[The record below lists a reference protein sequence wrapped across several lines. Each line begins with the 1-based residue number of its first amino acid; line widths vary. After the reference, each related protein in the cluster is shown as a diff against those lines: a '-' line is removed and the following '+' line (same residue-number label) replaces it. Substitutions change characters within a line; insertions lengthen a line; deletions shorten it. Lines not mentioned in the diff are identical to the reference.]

1 MGAVGIRGEDDDTP
15 PQHDLSAPIE
25 SAPIELT
32 IVRARQARARHPRR
46 SPHTLGQPEPE
57 AVTLRRVAA
66 AQPAPQAR
74 PPRRSRKFWIA
85 AAALFA
91 AVSGAT
97 FTVLYLRQSAA
108 ERAEVAPEI
117 IRATIPV
124 SSLHMRAE
132 AQGDRVLVSWN
143 PRAAGIQSA
152 TGGLLTIEDQ
162 TGTRTFPL
170 DASQAANGSVLY
182 RPASGDVTFRLQIQN
197 VAGKVFRDS
206 LRVLDPVRAEAPEAS
221 KPVSRAAMEQ
231 PEQTNA
237 KASPAPRAATAAHA
251 HTPPAQMPTL
261 AFRQAAPKP
270 RASLDQ
276 YAPSSNGASL
286 RPLTSVSETRPAP
299 APPSAIQAVSSSS
312 STPPPAEPASPLPQ
326 ESPNALQN
334 TAPQPSTP
342 SSLQTPAPAMSAT
355 ATGVQARSIP
365 LPGPPN
371 ADFVPPQPTKQVL
384 PTLRSS
390 LASVLEPGTVVT
402 VRVLVDSRG
411 RVKRAETVG
420 DLQNVDI
427 GIQKAAVSAAKQ
439 WRFTPAKLNGK
450 RVSSEHTIVFQFQ
463 SAIR

>member
-1 MGAVGIRGEDDDTP
+1 MGAVGIQSEDDDTP
-15 PQHDLSAPIE
+15 PQQDS

-74 PPRRSRKFWIA
+74 PPRRGRKFWMA

-91 AVSGAT
+91 VFSGAT

-117 IRATIPV
+117 VRAAIPV
-124 SSLHMRAE
+124 SSLHMHAE

-143 PRAAGIQSA
+143 PHAAGIQSA

-162 TGTRTFPL
+162 SGTRTFPL

-197 VAGKVFRDS
+197 MAGKVFRDS

-221 KPVSRAAMEQ
+221 KPVSRAAVER
-231 PEQTNA
+231 PAQTNA
-237 KASPAPRAATAAHA
+237 TGRPAPRAATAAQA
-251 HTPPAQMPTL
+251 HTPPAQMPTM

-270 RASLDQ
+270 RASIDQ
-276 YAPSSNGASL
+276 QMPSSNWTSS
-286 RPLTSVSETRPAP
+286 RPLASVSEARPAP
-299 APPSAIQAVSSSS
+299 ALPSAIQATSSSS
-312 STPPPAEPASPLPQ
+312 SIPPPGEPASQLQQ
-326 ESPNALQN
+326 ESPSTLQN

-342 SSLQTPAPAMSAT
+342 SSLQTPAPAIGTT
-355 ATGVQARSIP
+355 ATGVQAQSIP
-365 LPGPPN
+365 LPGPPDG
-371 ADFVPPQPTKQVL
+371 DFVPPQPTKQVL

-390 LASVLEPGTVVT
+390 LASVLEPGTVVR

-427 GIQKAAVSAAKQ
+427 GIQKAAVNAAKQ
-439 WRFTPAKLNGK
+439 WRFAPAKLNGK
-450 RVSSEHTIVFQFQ
+450 RVSSAHTIVFQFQ
-463 SAIR
+463 SATR

>member
-15 PQHDLSAPIE
+15 PQPDL

-32 IVRARQARARHPRR
+32 IVRARQARARRPRR
-46 SPHTLGQPEPE
+46 SPDTLGQPEPE
-57 AVTLRRVAA
+57 AVSLRRVAA
-66 AQPAPQAR
+66 PPQAPQTR
-74 PPRRSRKFWIA
+74 PLRRSRKFWIA

-97 FTVLYLRQSAA
+97 FTILYLRQSAA
-108 ERAEVAPEI
+108 ERAEVAPEV
-117 IRATIPV
+117 IRAVIPV

-152 TGGLLTIEDQ
+152 TGGLLTIEDR

-197 VAGKVFRDS
+197 VAGKVFRDT

-221 KPVSRAAMEQ
+221 KPISRAAMER

-237 KASPAPRAATAAHA
+237 KASSAPRAATAAHA

-286 RPLTSVSETRPAP
+286 RPLTSVSEAGPAP
-299 APPSAIQAVSSSS
+299 APPSAMQTVS
-312 STPPPAEPASPLPQ
+312 STPPLSQRAPEPQQ

-334 TAPQPSTP
+334 ASPQPSPP
-342 SSLQTPAPAMSAT
+342 SNLQTPAPAIST
-355 ATGVQARSIP
+355 IATGVQARSIP

-402 VRVLVDSRG
+402 VKVLVDSRG